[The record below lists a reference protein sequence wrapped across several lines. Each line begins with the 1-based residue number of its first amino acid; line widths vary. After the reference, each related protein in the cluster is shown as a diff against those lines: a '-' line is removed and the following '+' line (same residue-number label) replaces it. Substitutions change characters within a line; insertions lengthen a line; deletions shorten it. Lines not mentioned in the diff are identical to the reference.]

1 VKITNETI
9 TQLGKISPQMIL
21 GMKPKLFWKWT
32 ILESEN
38 ADLKKNCEKSENERK
53 LERDE
58 LLEKI
63 EFLKN
68 ENLILKSENEKLEK
82 TIREGNFTKMNVT
95 TVPIIVFGMVVFVIC
110 CYNYIDLEEMKKIT
124 SSDEL

>member
-1 VKITNETI
+1 MDERLFSLIEANVKITNETI
-9 TQLGKISPQMIL
+9 TQLGKSPQMIL
-21 GMKPKLFWKWT
+21 GMKPKLLWKWT

-38 ADLKKNCEKSENERK
+38 ADLKKNCEKNENERK

-82 TIREGNFTKMNVT
+82 TIREGNFTK
-95 TVPIIVFGMVVFVIC
+95 TVIR
-110 CYNYIDLEEMKKIT
+110 KIKCV
-124 SSDEL
+124 

>member
-1 VKITNETI
+1 MDERLFSLIEANVKITNETI
-9 TQLGKISPQMIL
+9 TQ
-21 GMKPKLFWKWT
+21 
-32 ILESEN
+32 LESEN
-38 ADLKKNCEKSENERK
+38 ADLKKNCEKNENERK

-82 TIREGNFTKMNVT
+82 TIREGNFTKTNVT

-124 SSDEL
+124 SSEEL

>member
-1 VKITNETI
+1 MKITNETI

-82 TIREGNFTKMNVT
+82 TIREGNFTKMVIHKKVY
-95 TVPIIVFGMVVFVIC
+95 TVSILDG
-110 CYNYIDLEEMKKIT
+110 
-124 SSDEL
+124 

>member
-1 VKITNETI
+1 MKITNETI
-9 TQLGKISPQMIL
+9 TQLGKSSQMIL

-38 ADLKKNCEKSENERK
+38 ADLKKNCEKNENERK

-82 TIREGNFTKMNVT
+82 TIREGNFTK
-95 TVPIIVFGMVVFVIC
+95 TVIRKQIKC
-110 CYNYIDLEEMKKIT
+110 A
-124 SSDEL
+124 

>member
-1 VKITNETI
+1 MRFLEMQNF
-9 TQLGKISPQMIL
+9 S
-21 GMKPKLFWKWT
+21 PKLLWKWT

-38 ADLKKNCEKSENERK
+38 ADLKKNCEKSENDRK

-68 ENLILKSENEKLEK
+68 ENLILKSENERLEK
-82 TIREGNFTKMNVT
+82 TIRDGNFSK
-95 TVPIIVFGMVVFVIC
+95 TVIYDYRVYSLKIC
-110 CYNYIDLEEMKKIT
+110 RLEIENICKIAV
-124 SSDEL
+124 SSRHIFSDYVR